1 MTEHTVVY
9 ELIRGGKRREVTRRI
24 FEARGARILGTEQDV
39 TFTYLGSYAGWH
51 MTGQAPV
58 TKAFATMADAQEWM
72 DEMFRQH
79 DLWKHPRPRP
89 ACCVIVN

>member
-9 ELIRGGKRREVTRRI
+9 ELSGSTRREVTRRI
-24 FEARGARILGTEQDV
+24 FEARGARILGTEETV
-39 TFTYLGSYAGWH
+39 TFRYEGQWRGW
-51 MTGQAPV
+51 TFVGEPPV
-58 TKAFATMADAQEWM
+58 TVAFATWAEATAWM